1 MRRMVGLFLVMLSC
15 TALAKEHSF
24 PKDILNANWVYVGA
38 FPDVEGVSA
47 SRRGVDSVSR
57 EDNQAIR
64 AVQAAIRDWGRW
76 RVANTMDQSDLT
88 IVVQTHHGNLRI
100 PIPGIPKVG
109 PPLVIVGG
117 TDAPAEDTIEV
128 FSSYNAPRLGSAVND
143 EQAGVKPLWRLQ
155 EPGALGPGLPGL
167 QKLRREIESAKK

>member
-1 MRRMVGLFLVMLSC
+1 MKRPLGLILLVLLGTG
-15 TALAKEHSF
+15 TAKDRSL
-24 PKDILNANWVYVGA
+24 PKDVLNANWVYVGA

-47 SRRGVDSVSR
+47 SRRGVDAVSR

-76 RVANTMDQSDLT
+76 HIANTMDQSDLI
-88 IVVQTHHGNLRI
+88 IVVQTHHGNSRL
-100 PIPGIPKVG
+100 PIPGIPRVG
-109 PPLVIVGG
+109 PPLVIGSG
-117 TDAPAEDTIEV
+117 THGSAEDMIEV
-128 FSSYNAPRLGSAVND
+128 FSSYNASRLGSAVND

-167 QKLRREIESAKK
+167 QKLRREIENAKK

>member
-1 MRRMVGLFLVMLSC
+1 MRFAGRVLLLLLTFSGF
-15 TALAKEHSF
+15 AKDSAIS
-24 PKDILNANWVYVGA
+24 KDILNANWVYVGA

-47 SRRGVDSVSR
+47 SRRGVDAVSR

-76 RVANTMDQSDLT
+76 HIANTMDQSDLI
-88 IVVQTHHGNLRI
+88 IVVQTHHGNSRL

-109 PPLVIVGG
+109 PPVVIGGG
-117 TDAPAEDTIEV
+117 TDAAAEDTIEV

-167 QKLRREIESAKK
+167 QKLRREIEGAKK